1 MVRSYNGTQDYQIY
15 QVITSQ
21 KLIRLDLS
29 RNNITSADGLEKF
42 PQLEKITMSEC
53 PISFNKEY
61 RELVASKNKN
71 IQQIDHVNVTEYE
84 RDFNPKAKNKK

>member
-1 MVRSYNGTQDYQIY
+1 M
-15 QVITSQ
+15 
-21 KLIRLDLS
+21 IRLDLS
-29 RNNITSADGLEKF
+29 RNNITTVDGLEKF

-71 IQQIDHVNVTEYE
+71 LQQIDNVNVTEYE
-84 RDFNPKAKNKK
+84 RDFKPNKK

>member
-1 MVRSYNGTQDYQIY
+1 M
-15 QVITSQ
+15 
-21 KLIRLDLS
+21 IRLDLS
-29 RNNITSADGLEKF
+29 RNNITTVDGLEKY

-71 IQQIDHVNVTEYE
+71 LQKIDNVNVTEYE
-84 RDFNPKAKNKK
+84 RDFKPNKK